1 MTRPPEPEI
10 VTAYRA
16 TTKVE
21 PPKVCH
27 TCDHYQQNGLCRE
40 FGETVPEAFAAAPDV
55 CQLWEEELP
64 F

>member
-1 MTRPPEPEI
+1 MRHQEPEI

-16 TTKVE
+16 RLKGD

-27 TCDHYQQNGLCRE
+27 MCDHYQQNGLCRE
-40 FGETVPEAFAAAPDV
+40 FAATVPEAFAATPDV
-55 CQLWEEELP
+55 CHLWEEELP